1 VIDRQ
6 GEKSHGASYRIDVG
20 GSVLHACCIWK
31 DRMCERSRFR
41 KGSIECRKKKAP
53 PSKGRSAWRVE
64 EELLSAVD
72 RVTMEWKFYISY
84 DSFAMM

>member
-1 VIDRQ
+1 
-6 GEKSHGASYRIDVG
+6 
-20 GSVLHACCIWK
+20 
-31 DRMCERSRFR
+31 MCERWRFW

-72 RVTMEWKFYISY
+72 RVTMEWKFYISC
-84 DSFAMM
+84 DSFVMM